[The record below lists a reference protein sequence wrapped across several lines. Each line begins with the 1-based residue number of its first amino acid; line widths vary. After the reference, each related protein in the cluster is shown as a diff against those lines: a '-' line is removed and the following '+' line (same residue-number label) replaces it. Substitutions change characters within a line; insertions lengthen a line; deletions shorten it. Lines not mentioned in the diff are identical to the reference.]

1 MTESSPRSAAERKQ
15 DALDQLTTRHQDGWV
30 ATTYDGVAH
39 LVPLSI
45 AWVEERV
52 VIALDATSV
61 TARGIASSGRARVGV
76 GPTRD
81 VVMIDAVLERTVP
94 VADAGELGEAYAGQ
108 ADWDPRQSGG
118 SYQYVVLAPR
128 RIQAW
133 REVDEMV
140 GRTIMRDGAWLV

>member
-1 MTESSPRSAAERKQ
+1 VTEGSPRSAARRKQ
-15 DALDQLTTRHQDGWV
+15 DSLAQLTARHQDGWV
-30 ATTYDGVAH
+30 ATAYDGAAH

-45 AWVEERV
+45 AWVDERV

-61 TARGIASSGRARVGV
+61 TARGIASTGRARIGV

-94 VADAGELGEAYAGQ
+94 VGDAGELGEAYAGQ

-133 REVDEMV
+133 REVDEV
-140 GRTIMRDGAWLV
+140 AGRTIMRDGAWLA